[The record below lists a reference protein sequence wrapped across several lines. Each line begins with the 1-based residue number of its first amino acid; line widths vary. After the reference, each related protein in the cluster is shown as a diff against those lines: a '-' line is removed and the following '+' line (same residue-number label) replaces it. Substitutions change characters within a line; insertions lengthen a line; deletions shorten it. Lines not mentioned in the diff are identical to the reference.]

1 MAPSTTIMKDI
12 SAKDP
17 FFLLPSKVREKI
29 ITSLDFYLCYD
40 MLCEASV
47 VMNHERHT
55 NKLTVC
61 SDYILGKFDHWNYS
75 WHVQAAHLCCRL
87 SDGHLSGQ
95 DVDDYFNGDYYK
107 VKLADPLLS
116 TKPEIVY
123 EVDALYGRLGDYL
136 SLGPEI
142 VRAFIERHVDRDV
155 AHFIAKAYGWYGERY
170 PKTYPLTAR
179 EHDHVTSFLILVD
192 LMDVLE
198 LSGPPNPNVCYS
210 HQRHSSRGN
219 QSALDFA
226 LFLAV
231 QIQQK
236 AMQDEQLR
244 RWNEEDPQKWQQ
256 STKADIA
263 GGMLGHGSDEA
274 TQERSEEEWVFV

>member
-17 FFLLPSKVREKI
+17 FCLLPSKVREKI
-29 ITSLDFYLCYD
+29 ITSLDFYLWYD

-61 SDYILGKFDHWNYS
+61 SDYILGKFDHWNYL

-95 DVDDYFNGDYYK
+95 DADDYFNGDYYK

-155 AHFIAKAYGWYGERY
+155 AHLIAKAYGWYGERY

-179 EHDHVTSFLILVD
+179 EHDHVTAFLILVD
-192 LMDVLE
+192 VMDVLE
-198 LSGPPNPNVCYS
+198 LSGPPDPNVCYNYE
-210 HQRHSSRGN
+210 RHSSGGSR
-219 QSALDFA
+219 SALEFA
-226 LFLAV
+226 LFLAM
-231 QIQQK
+231 QIQQSVL
-236 AMQDEQLR
+236 QDEHLR
-244 RWNEEDPQKWQQ
+244 RWNEEEP
-256 STKADIA
+256 
-263 GGMLGHGSDEA
+263 
-274 TQERSEEEWVFV
+274 